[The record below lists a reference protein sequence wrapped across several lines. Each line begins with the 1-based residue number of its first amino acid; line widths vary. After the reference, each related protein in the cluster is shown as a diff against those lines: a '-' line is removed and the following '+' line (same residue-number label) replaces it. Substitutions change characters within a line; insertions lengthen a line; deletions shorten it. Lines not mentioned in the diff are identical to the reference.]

1 MLVKEG
7 VIESTKNIFGGSMR
21 MKLWICTLGVT
32 VTITGGAM
40 MLSSGVDEKQSEN
53 DKMNV
58 KESESLNIG
67 HNSAEVRGEDMEPKL
82 EELNEVKR
90 NINSEDSTNAEEPTE
105 TYEEALEAGRELLET
120 IDKIIDE

>member
-1 MLVKEG
+1 
-7 VIESTKNIFGGSMR
+7 